1 MPCIRVL
8 GPPGTEVAGRTAE
21 LGPPRQRAVLS
32 LLIAARGG
40 FVPIDRI
47 ADELRRGAPPA
58 KAMASLHAYVSN
70 LHRALGWWRGPV
82 FAEHAD
88 EVWGSTATS

>member
-1 MPCIRVL
+1 M
-8 GPPGTEVAGRTAE
+8 
-21 LGPPRQRAVLS
+21 LS

-40 FVPIDRI
+40 VVPVDRI
-47 ADELRRGAPPA
+47 ADELWRGAPPA

-70 LHRALGWWRGPV
+70 LRRALGWWPGPV

-88 EVWGSTATS
+88 VARGSTATS